1 MTAIRFMNA
10 EDTSSCS
17 VVFVR
22 APMRFFAYG
31 ILAVAAASCSKC
43 ASCRHETDAELA
55 AKERKK
61 ADEEWRGS
69 ISLLPWRALKGAVRS
84 AGAPNRPPFYAKV
97 DATMAV
103 LEGPVGA
110 GEGAEAAAK
119 QRTSAAFELLGYL
132 VLHRDELVKHDEDEF
147 PRLANLWTET
157 QPPLPAP
164 WYDDA
169 AEHLMTALGMLL
181 LDAADKGDRVPAG
194 DIVFYEL
201 SRADA
206 QPAWPA
212 EVRLIDE
219 YARGLTYLSHDYF
232 FAAQEELTRY
242 LDEVEKTAPGALLA
256 LVDGGAGSAPD
267 GAKTKDAL
275 LAAGY
280 FTRGYDRMKLDRDD
294 PATEDFE
301 KALDA
306 VHRLGADDE
315 LTLWASA
322 YVHQRRGKYDEAAR
336 DLETLAASPY
346 IDAETKKDVLA
357 AAAEMKKHGDDP
369 GWFHAQRTTAALVRA
384 AVARAGGPERLLG
397 FAIGEE
403 RAHQVFSPLAAMS
416 DAGAQLRAVAE
427 REKGKL
433 GGLGEGATQAGKKA
447 LGGLREDLADA
458 ASR

>member
-1 MTAIRFMNA
+1 MTAIRFMTA
-10 EDTSSCS
+10 EDTSSCN
-17 VVFVR
+17 VVVVR
-22 APMRFFAYG
+22 GPIRLFGVVA
-31 ILAVAAASCSKC
+31 LVVAAASCSKC
-43 ASCRHETDAELA
+43 ASCGRKTDAELA
-55 AKERKK
+55 AEERKK

-97 DATMAV
+97 DETMAI
-103 LEGPVGA
+103 LEGPVRE

-119 QRTSAAFELLGYL
+119 QRTSAAFDLLAYL
-132 VLHRDELVKHDEDEF
+132 VMHRAELAEHDEDEF
-147 PRLANLWTET
+147 PRLANLWTKT

-181 LDAADKGDRVPAG
+181 LDAADQGDRVPAG
-194 DIVFYEL
+194 DVVFYEL
-201 SRADA
+201 SRAEA

-212 EVRLIDE
+212 EVRLVDE
-219 YARGLTYLSHDYF
+219 YARGLTYLSHDYAY
-232 FAAQEELTRY
+232 AAQEELTRY
-242 LDEVEKTAPGALLA
+242 LDEVEKTPPAALTALL
-256 LVDGGAGSAPD
+256 DGGAGGSPD
-267 GAKTKDAL
+267 AAKTKDAL

-301 KALDA
+301 KGLDA
-306 VHRLGADDE
+306 LHRLGADDE

-322 YVHQRRGKYDEAAR
+322 YVHQRRGKYDEAAH

-346 IDAETKKDVLA
+346 LDADTKKEVLA
-357 AAAEMKKHGDDP
+357 AAAQMKKHGDDP
-369 GWFHAQRTTAALVRA
+369 GWFHAERTTAALVRA

-397 FAIGEE
+397 FVIGEE

-416 DAGAQLRAVAE
+416 DGGAQLRAVAE

-433 GGLGEGATQAGKKA
+433 GGLGEGAKQAGKKA
-447 LGGLREDLADA
+447 LGGLRDDLADA